1 MLNPFFNI
9 ILVDFNYVRKGEFFM
24 FDNRIRKHLSSFRVI
39 TIGFGGL
46 IILGALL
53 LMLPVSSASG
63 CVTPFGDALFTS
75 TSAVCVTGL
84 VVLDT
89 GSYWSSFGQLVIITL
104 IQIGGLGVITVAI
117 AFSLLSGKK
126 VSLMQRSFMQESVS
140 APVVGGVVRL
150 TGFILKGTFIIEL
163 SGALLMMPVFCR
175 DYGLKGIWFAIFHSI
190 SAFCNAGFDVLGT
203 ADNQFASMT
212 TYACN
217 PVINITLMLLIVIGG
232 IGFVTWEDIKN
243 NKYHFKR
250 YKMQSKLIIVTT
262 AVLITVP
269 AIIFMINDMMTGNE
283 KMPVFKA
290 LFQSVTLRT
299 AGFNTVDLNA
309 MKQASVM
316 IMIVLML
323 IGGSPGSTAGGMKTT
338 TFAVLM
344 GNMVATFKRNKNIH
358 FFERRIDNDTVK
370 NAATIA
376 MMYITLFVT
385 GAFIINVTDGISIG
399 KCLFETASAVGTVG
413 LTLGITPQLGILS
426 RIVLIILMFM
436 GRVGGLTLIYAAFSG
451 NGNSYSKFPE
461 EKINIG

>member
-1 MLNPFFNI
+1 
-9 ILVDFNYVRKGEFFM
+9 M

-89 GSYWSSFGQLVIITL
+89 GSYWSLFGQLVIITL
-104 IQIGGLGVITVAI
+104 IQIGRAWRNYCCCCIFYIVRKESVFNA
-117 AFSLLSGKK
+117 KK
-126 VSLMQRSFMQESVS
+126 LFMQESVS
-140 APVVGGVVRL
+140 APVVGGIVRL

-163 SGALLMMPVFCR
+163 SGALLMMPVFCK

-269 AIIFMINDMMTGNE
+269 AIIFMINDMMTGSE
-283 KMPVFKA
+283 RMPVFKA
-290 LFQSVTLRT
+290 LFQSVTLLRT

-316 IMIVLML
+316 IMIILML

-370 NAATIA
+370 KCSYDSYDVH
-376 MMYITLFVT
+376 YIICY
-385 GAFIINVTDGISIG
+385 GKRIYYKCHRWNFIRKMS
-399 KCLFETASAVGTVG
+399 FETASAVGTVG

-461 EKINIG
+461 RKD

>member
-1 MLNPFFNI
+1 MQYRLNKGSKLNPMQILSLGFLAI
-9 ILVDFNYVRKGEFFM
+9 ILVGGILLSLPISSSTGEYT
-24 FDNRIRKHLSSFRVI
+24 SFI
-39 TIGFGGL
+39 
-46 IILGALL
+46 
-53 LMLPVSSASG
+53 
-63 CVTPFGDALFTS
+63 DAVFTS

-84 VVLDT
+84 ITVDT
-89 GSYWSSFGQLVIITL
+89 GTHWNLFGKTVIMIL
-104 IQIGGLGVITVAI
+104 IEIGGLGFMSFTTLIAI
-117 AFSLLSGKK
+117 LLGKK
-126 VSLMQRSFMQESVS
+126 ITLRERLILQNAMNTFNIQ
-140 APVVGGVVRL
+140 GVVKMVKY
-150 TGFILKGTFIIEL
+150 ILLFTTSIQLI
-163 SGALLMMPVFCR
+163 GALIFCTQLIPE
-175 DYGLKGIWFAIFHSI
+175 YGLSKGLFYSIFHSI

-232 IGFVTWEDIKN
+232 IGFVTWEDIEN

-269 AIIFMINDMMTGNE
+269 AIIFMINDMMTGSE
-283 KMPVFKA
+283 RMPIFKA

-316 IMIVLML
+316 IMIILML

-385 GAFIINVTDGISIG
+385 GAFIINVTDGISLG

>member
-63 CVTPFGDALFTS
+63 CVTPFSDALFTS

-203 ADNQFASMT
+203 AVEAN
-212 TYACN
+212 
-217 PVINITLMLLIVIGG
+217 
-232 IGFVTWEDIKN
+232 
-243 NKYHFKR
+243 
-250 YKMQSKLIIVTT
+250 
-262 AVLITVP
+262 
-269 AIIFMINDMMTGNE
+269 
-283 KMPVFKA
+283 
-290 LFQSVTLRT
+290 
-299 AGFNTVDLNA
+299 
-309 MKQASVM
+309 
-316 IMIVLML
+316 
-323 IGGSPGSTAGGMKTT
+323 
-338 TFAVLM
+338 
-344 GNMVATFKRNKNIH
+344 
-358 FFERRIDNDTVK
+358 
-370 NAATIA
+370 
-376 MMYITLFVT
+376 
-385 GAFIINVTDGISIG
+385 
-399 KCLFETASAVGTVG
+399 
-413 LTLGITPQLGILS
+413 
-426 RIVLIILMFM
+426 
-436 GRVGGLTLIYAAFSG
+436 
-451 NGNSYSKFPE
+451 
-461 EKINIG
+461 

>member
-89 GSYWSSFGQLVIITL
+89 GSYWSLFGQLVIITL
-104 IQIGGLGVITVAI
+104 IQIGGLGVITVAV

-140 APVVGGVVRL
+140 APVVGGIVRL

-163 SGALLMMPVFCR
+163 SGALLMMPVFCK

-190 SAFCNAGFDVLGT
+190 SAFCNAGFDLLGT
-203 ADNQFASMT
+203 KWHPFVSLT
-212 TYACN
+212 SYAVN
-217 PVINITLMLLIVIGG
+217 PVINIVIMLLIIIGG
-232 IGFVTWEDIKN
+232 IGFFTWEDIYLHKF
-243 NKYHFKR
+243 HFKH
-250 YKMQSKLIIVTT
+250 YHMQSKVILTTTLCLILLP
-262 AVLITVP
+262 AV
-269 AIIFMINDMMTGNE
+269 FFFFQDYGNLSGIHRLL
-283 KMPVFKA
+283 A
-290 LFQSVTLRT
+290 SLFQAVTPRT
-299 AGFNTVDLNA
+299 AGFNTTDLSMLTGASKA
-309 MKQASVM
+309 MM
-316 IMIVLML
+316 ILLML
-323 IGGSPGSTAGGMKTT
+323 IGGSPSSTAGGMKTT
-338 TFAVLM
+338 TFALLLLNVL
-344 GNMVATFKRNKNIH
+344 ATFQSRDDVTA
-358 FFERRIDNDTVK
+358 FGRRIDVGVIK

-376 MMYITLFVT
+376 MLYFTMFFC
-385 GAFIINVTDGISIG
+385 GGIAISVYEG
-399 KCLFETASAVGTVG
+399 LPLLDCLYEAASAVGTVG
-413 LTLGITPQLGILS
+413 LTLGITPGLHIFSQV
-426 RIVLIILMFM
+426 VLIILMYL
-436 GRVGGLTLIYAAFSG
+436 GRVGGLTLIYAVFSG
-451 NGNSYSKFPE
+451 INKGNARLPL
-461 EKINIG
+461 EKITVG

>member
-89 GSYWSSFGQLVIITL
+89 GSYWSLFGQLVIITL
-104 IQIGGLGVITVAI
+104 IQIGGLGVITVAV

-140 APVVGGVVRL
+140 APVVGGIVRL

-163 SGALLMMPVFCR
+163 SGALLMMPVFCK

-232 IGFVTWEDIKN
+232 IGFVTWEDIEN

-269 AIIFMINDMMTGNE
+269 AIIFMINDMMTGSE
-283 KMPVFKA
+283 RMPVFKA

-316 IMIVLML
+316 IMIILML

-338 TFAVLM
+338 TFAVLLLSAITVFSRR
-344 GNMVATFKRNKNIH
+344 NDVQCFKRRISDETVRSAGAVLFMYLVL
-358 FFERRIDNDTVK
+358 FFTSGV
-370 NAATIA
+370 
-376 MMYITLFVT
+376 
-385 GAFIINVTDGISIG
+385 IISRVENLPLLT
-399 KCLFETASAVGTVG
+399 CLFETSSAIGTVG
-413 LTLGITPQLGILS
+413 LSLGITSGLSAVSRVILM
-426 RIVLIILMFM
+426 ILMFF
-436 GRVGGLTLIYAAFSG
+436 GRVGGLTLIYAALPSADSQ
-451 NGNSYSKFPE
+451 NSRLPL
-461 EKINIG
+461 EKISVG

>member
-1 MLNPFFNI
+1 
-9 ILVDFNYVRKGEFFM
+9 M
-24 FDNRIRKHLSSFRVI
+24 FDNSIRKHLSSFRVI

-63 CVTPFGDALFTS
+63 CVTPFSDALFTS

-269 AIIFMINDMMTGNE
+269 AIIFMINDMMTGSE

-344 GNMVATFKRNKNIH
+344 GNMVATFKRKKNSH

>member
-89 GSYWSSFGQLVIITL
+89 GSYWSLFGQLVIITL
-104 IQIGGLGVITVAI
+104 IQIGGLGVITVAV

-140 APVVGGVVRL
+140 APVVGGIVRL

-269 AIIFMINDMMTGNE
+269 AIIF
-283 KMPVFKA
+283 
-290 LFQSVTLRT
+290 QSVTLRT

-316 IMIVLML
+316 IMIILML

-385 GAFIINVTDGISIG
+385 GAFIINVTDGISLG

-436 GRVGGLTLIYAAFSG
+436 GRVGGLTLIYAAFSR

>member
-1 MLNPFFNI
+1 MSKDI
-9 ILVDFNYVRKGEFFM
+9 HKK
-24 FDNRIRKHLSSFRVI
+24 KHLSSFQ
-39 TIGFGGL
+39 L
-46 IILGALL
+46 IILGFAGVILL
-53 LMLPVSSASG
+53 GAIILMLPVSSAEG
-63 CVTPFGDALFTS
+63 VITPFNQTLFTS

-84 VVLDT
+84 AVLDT

-344 GNMVATFKRNKNIH
+344 GNMVATFKRNIH

>member
-1 MLNPFFNI
+1 MMDFLNIPEKCRFSTPKI
-9 ILVDFNYVRKGEFFM
+9 IKIDHISKGQESQCQT
-24 FDNRIRKHLSSFRVI
+24 ISSI
-39 TIGFGGL
+39 EWLGTIS
-46 IILGALL
+46 
-53 LMLPVSSASG
+53 PVSANVTSYTDEYQSYNEIQILHI
-63 CVTPFGDALFTS
+63 CVSDTNDLYH
-75 TSAVCVTGL
+75 AVKAIYRAILYPTLL
-84 VVLDT
+84 VVQYKDKYLL
-89 GSYWSSFGQLVIITL
+89 SACAY
-104 IQIGGLGVITVAI
+104 QIGKMDSDKNILRNP
-117 AFSLLSGKK
+117 AFSHWIHNDFKSDEAKLFIQK
-126 VSLMQRSFMQESVS
+126 VNLQLNADGSLREIYF
-140 APVVGGVVRL
+140 G
-150 TGFILKGTFIIEL
+150 ILH
-163 SGALLMMPVFCR
+163 
-175 DYGLKGIWFAIFHSI
+175 AIQMFP
-190 SAFCNAGFDVLGT
+190 L
-203 ADNQFASMT
+203 
-212 TYACN
+212 
-217 PVINITLMLLIVIGG
+217 GG
-232 IGFVTWEDIKN
+232 IGFVTWEDIEN

-316 IMIVLML
+316 IMIILML

-385 GAFIINVTDGISIG
+385 GAFIINVTDGISLG

>member
-1 MLNPFFNI
+1 MPEL
-9 ILVDFNYVRKGEFFM
+9 
-24 FDNRIRKHLSSFRVI
+24 IRKKKKMSSFEMIAFGFAGVI
-39 TIGFGGL
+39 L
-46 IILGALL
+46 LGAII
-53 LMLPVSSASG
+53 LMLPISSSAG
-63 CVTPFGDALFTS
+63 VVTPFDKTLFTA

-84 VVLDT
+84 VVVDT
-89 GSYWSSFGQLVIITL
+89 GSYWSLFGQLVIITL
-104 IQIGGLGVITVAI
+104 IQIGGLGVITVAV

-140 APVVGGVVRL
+140 APVVGGIVRL

-163 SGALLMMPVFCR
+163 SGALLMMPVFCK

-232 IGFVTWEDIKN
+232 IGFVTWEDIEN

-269 AIIFMINDMMTGNE
+269 AIIFMINDMMTGSE
-283 KMPVFKA
+283 RMPVFKA

-316 IMIVLML
+316 IMIILML

-344 GNMVATFKRNKNIH
+344 GNLVATFKRKKNIH

-385 GAFIINVTDGISIG
+385 GAFIINVTDGISLG